1 MKILVIGGAG
11 YVGSHTVRKLIACGH
26 DVLVYDNLSLGH
38 AGSIPEVCL
47 IVGQLND
54 RRLLQKVMTDHGI
67 EAVMHFAAF
76 ALVGE
81 SVTHPAKYYQNNVV
95 AALELLEAM
104 REAGVWRIVFSS
116 TTATYGQPEKIPIS
130 ESTLQL
136 PINPYGF
143 TKLVFEHALADYAR
157 AYGFGTAALRYFNAA
172 GASPDGDIG
181 EDHDPES
188 HLIPIVLQVALG
200 QRAKIGIFGNDYPT
214 PDGTCIRDYIHVD
227 DLADAHLR
235 SLGQLEPGSI
245 IQLNLGTG
253 KGHSVLEVIQACR
266 EVTGHP
272 IPISMEPRRAGDPA
286 ELVAD
291 SRLAK
296 KVLGWEPHY
305 VSIRSIVETAWKWH
319 QSHPQGYPKHPAQ
332 RQSPAIAKS

>member
-26 DVLVYDNLSLGH
+26 DVVVYDNLSRGH
-38 AGSIPEVCL
+38 AQSVPAGCL
-47 IVGQLND
+47 VVGELHD
-54 RRLLQKVMTDHGI
+54 RAHLQQVMQQHGI

-81 SVTHPAKYYQNNVV
+81 SVAHPAMYYQNNVV

-104 REAGVWRIVFSS
+104 RASGVWRIVFSS
-116 TTATYGQPEKIPIS
+116 TTATYGQPEKIPIA
-130 ESTLQL
+130 ESTVQL

-143 TKLVFEHALADYAR
+143 TKLVIEHALTDYAA

-172 GASPDGDIG
+172 GASPEGGIG

-200 QRAKIGIFGNDYPT
+200 QRSKVGVFGKDYPT

-235 SLGQLEPGSI
+235 ALGQLEPSMNL
-245 IQLNLGTG
+245 QLNLGTG
-253 KGHSVLEVIQACR
+253 KGHSVLEVIEACR
-266 EVTGHP
+266 EVTGHE
-272 IPISMEPRRAGDPA
+272 IPAVYEARRPGDPA

-291 SRLAK
+291 SNLAQR
-296 KVLGWEPHY
+296 VLGWKPHY
-305 VSIRSIVETAWKWH
+305 VSIKSIVETAWKWH
-319 QSHPQGYPKHPAQ
+319 QSHPRGYATNN
-332 RQSPAIAKS
+332 SSATNT